1 MDFGLMSSLSAEELK
16 ELKNR
21 AMMAEKA
28 DGLFTVR
35 IGVVGGHLDAAHLKT
50 IAELAERFAQGEVHL
65 TTRQGVEI
73 PHVPY
78 ENLAPLRAAL
88 EDAGLRL
95 ASAGK
100 CVRGIVACPGTYC
113 KFGQIDTQSLA
124 RRLHDKF
131 GGRGNLPHK
140 FKISIAGCRHGCTKP
155 QENDFGILGTA
166 KGFDVFVG
174 GKMGKSP
181 RFADRLPGTIGSD
194 AELEATIEAVLRWF
208 SAHGSLGERL
218 GSTLDRLGT
227 AQFLAELGGNPS

>member
-1 MDFGLMSSLSAEELK
+1 
-16 ELKNR
+16 
-21 AMMAEKA
+21 MAEKG
-28 DGLFTVR
+28 DELFSVR
-35 IGVVGGHLDAAHLKT
+35 IGVVGGHLDAVQLKT
-50 IAELAERFAQGEVHL
+50 IGELAERFAQGEVHL

-78 ENLAPLRAAL
+78 ENLEPMRKAL
-88 EDAGLRL
+88 ENSGLRL

-113 KFGQIDTQSLA
+113 KFGQFDTQKLA
-124 RRLHDKF
+124 VRLHAKF

-155 QENDFGILGTA
+155 QENDLGILGTA
-166 KGFDVFVG
+166 KGFEVFVG

-181 RFADRLPGTIGSD
+181 RLADRLPGTITSD
-194 AELEATIEAVLRWF
+194 AQLETMIEAILRWF

-227 AQFLAELGGNPS
+227 TQFLAELGCNPS